1 MLDLGVVGSLD
12 LNRDLVTGSQ
22 HPAASVASGS
32 CWCWWLQF
40 VSEQVALEV
49 SSVARRSGS
58 KRQPALVPVTGTPAT
73 VSQHPRFRPLPVLT
87 LSRPHPVT
95 RSRRPKSSVRAAV
108 KIQLKVYKPFR
119 RFSFRSPWSPSNTTP
134 FVPL

>member
-22 HPAASVASGS
+22 HPAASSGKWVLLVLVAAVRQRTGCPGS
-32 CWCWWLQF
+32 EF
-40 VSEQVALEV
+40 
-49 SSVARRSGS
+49 SSSA
-58 KRQPALVPVTGTPAT
+58 QWFQAPALVPVTGTPAT